1 MSTDSSFSNPFPAQ
15 VSPVPFSGSGARVFA
30 EIPHPIKSLNLKVL
44 LLIYCKLKAMPF
56 RWSRCC
62 CCSLW
67 CGALGFS
74 MFLLLSRPA
83 NRKATTRWTLRRLC
97 DQVSESGLS
106 GCGLWVR
113 WKLIRINSADFEGM
127 KGGGL
132 SSTLWRRLQGEY
144 GALTVNVDQCKQLAH
159 MKKWYVND

>member
-1 MSTDSSFSNPFPAQ
+1 MLCCNNNTQNKKKILIVYFLIILKYWSNWTRNDHRWFQFPINLLFHFSSGQLLRFQNQWVPTVVSRPQTNPFPAQ

-83 NRKATTRWTLRRLC
+83 NRKATTQRL
-97 DQVSESGLS
+97 
-106 GCGLWVR
+106 
-113 WKLIRINSADFEGM
+113 
-127 KGGGL
+127 
-132 SSTLWRRLQGEY
+132 
-144 GALTVNVDQCKQLAH
+144 
-159 MKKWYVND
+159 